1 MARSRAWMIALVVVA
16 ACGGGGTAGQDGPG
30 GDGGPPDAMPG
41 PPPGDVVFAPDVLH
55 VISIEVDALYLDQ
68 LENDRENR
76 VPCTFTFDGTVVTQV
91 GIRQKGGYGSSSNLD
106 GKPAF
111 SLKFNELVPGQRLDG
126 LKKLWLN
133 NAQEDPTFLSET
145 MGYMTYRHENL
156 YGNRTAHAV
165 VSLNGFTYG
174 IYVLVEPVG
183 DDFFDRNFGPAND
196 QGNLYE
202 GFYHPADQS
211 LGDFAQHPEE
221 LDLKDEV
228 SEMRT
233 REDINAF
240 AAVVRDTPDAQF
252 AAAVGAHMNLDRYIT
267 ELAIDTFLGYW
278 DSCAYFDNNY
288 YLYHHPT
295 EGFIYLP
302 HGMDQLG
309 YNRLGSPMSLFANRI
324 RDIPELSAQLD
335 NELDRL
341 QSTWDPAPF
350 LARIDQVEAILATSP
365 PDPRVDGDRGSF
377 DGYVNQVRDS
387 INSLGP

>member
-1 MARSRAWMIALVVVA
+1 MGGSRAYVVALVVVA
-16 ACGGGGTAGQDGPG
+16 ACGSGGTAGPDGA
-30 GDGGPPDAMPG
+30 GDGPPDAMPG
-41 PPPGDVVFAPDVLH
+41 PPPGDVVFSPDVLH
-55 VISIEVDALYLDQ
+55 VISIEVDAQYMDQ

-76 VPCTFTFDGTVVTQV
+76 VPCTFTFDGVAVAQV
-91 GIRQKGGYGSSSNLD
+91 GVRQKGGYGSSSNLD

-111 SLKFNELVPGQRLDG
+111 SVKFNELVPGQRLDG

-133 NAQEDPTFLSET
+133 NAQEDATFLSET
-145 MGYMTYRHENL
+145 MGYLTYRRENL
-156 YGNRTAHAV
+156 YGNRTSHAV
-165 VSLNGFTYG
+165 VTLNGFTYG
-174 IYVLVEPVG
+174 IYVLVEPTG

-202 GFYHPADQS
+202 GFYHPEDQS
-211 LGDFAQHPEE
+211 LGDFALHPEE

-233 REDINAF
+233 REDILAF

-252 AAAVGAHMNLDRYIT
+252 ASAVGQHMNLDRYLR

-309 YNRLGSPMSLFANRI
+309 YSRLGSPMSLFANRI
-324 RDIPELSAQLD
+324 RDIPALSDQLD
-335 NELDRL
+335 AELDRL
-341 QSTWDPAPF
+341 QSTWDPAF
-350 LARIDQVEAILATSP
+350 FHARIDQVEAIFATAP
-365 PDPRVDGDRGSF
+365 ADPRVDGDRASF
-377 DGYVNQVRDS
+377 DSHVGQVRDS
-387 INSLGP
+387 ITALQ